1 MENSDPRNDRQR
13 SGAGACTLLLLLL
26 LPGERGKKDKKR
38 LKENRVKEDY
48 SIATNDRKASGEE
61 GDQEVP
67 GVHGPPT
74 QSGLGN
80 ICSGVGR
87 D

>member
-1 MENSDPRNDRQR
+1 MTERLV
-13 SGAGACTLLLLLL
+13 GKE
-26 LPGERGKKDKKR
+26 GE
-38 LKENRVKEDY
+38 
-48 SIATNDRKASGEE
+48 
-61 GDQEVP
+61 QEVP

-74 QSGLGN
+74 HSGLGN

>member
-1 MENSDPRNDRQR
+1 ME
-13 SGAGACTLLLLLL
+13 
-26 LPGERGKKDKKR
+26 
-38 LKENRVKEDY
+38 EDY

-74 QSGLGN
+74 HSGLGN
-80 ICSGVGR
+80 ICSGVER